1 MGFFDSVQST
11 FNRGVAAAGRTSDQ
25 VRLKGQMSDANRRR
39 QNLAAQL
46 GASLYELTRND
57 PRFRAGREA
66 LFDGIAAIDA
76 ERMQIQAELDRIER
90 EAHAAQIASTHFACP
105 FCGSQVGASD
115 VFCSGCG
122 RPMTEIQAALSA
134 SQGGAPANWNGPVCP
149 SCGSPMNV
157 GDLFCMSCGNKLD
170 APAVAPTPEPAYEPA
185 PAPEPGPAPA
195 PEPESAPAAE
205 PMPEAEPASEPAPAV
220 EFVPVPE
227 PEPVPEPAPAP
238 DPAPVPEP
246 DPAAETAPVTE
257 PAPEDPTPA
266 PEPVEPLSA
275 PEPAPAEGAVC
286 PRCGTPAAPG
296 DKFCM
301 NCGFQL

>member
-134 SQGGAPANWNGPVCP
+134 SQGGAPANWSGPVCP

-157 GDLFCMSCGNKLD
+157 GDLFCMSCGYKLD
-170 APAVAPTPEPAYEPA
+170 APAVAPAPEPAYEPA

-195 PEPESAPAAE
+195 PEPAPAAE

-220 EFVPVPE
+220 ESVPAPE
-227 PEPVPEPAPAP
+227 PEPVPESAPAP
-238 DPAPVPEP
+238 DPVPVPEP
-246 DPAAETAPVTE
+246 DPTAETAPVTE
-257 PAPEDPTPA
+257 PAPADPTPA

>member
-157 GDLFCMSCGNKLD
+157 GDLFCMSCGYKLD
-170 APAVAPTPEPAYEPA
+170 APAVAPTPEPAPA
-185 PAPEPGPAPA
+185 C
-195 PEPESAPAAE
+195 
-205 PMPEAEPASEPAPAV
+205 EPASEPAPAPEPAPAV
-220 EFVPVPE
+220 EPVPVPE
-227 PEPVPEPAPAP
+227 PEPVPEPTPAP
-238 DPAPVPEP
+238 DPVPVPEP
-246 DPAAETAPVTE
+246 DPTAETAPVTE
-257 PAPEDPTPA
+257 PAPADPTPA
-266 PEPVEPLSA
+266 PEPIEPLSA
-275 PEPAPAEGAVC
+275 PDPAPAEGAVC

>member
-25 VRLKGQMSDANRRR
+25 VKLKGQMSDANRRR

-90 EAHAAQIASTHFACP
+90 EAHAAQVASTHFACP

-157 GDLFCMSCGNKLD
+157 GDLFCMSCGYKLD
-170 APAVAPTPEPAYEPA
+170 APAVAPTP
-185 PAPEPGPAPA
+185 GPAPA
-195 PEPESAPAAE
+195 C
-205 PMPEAEPASEPAPAV
+205 EPAPEPAPAV
-220 EFVPVPE
+220 EPVPVPE

-238 DPAPVPEP
+238 DPVPVPEP

-257 PAPEDPTPA
+257 PAPADPTPA

>member
-66 LFDGIAAIDA
+66 LYDGIASIDA
-76 ERMQIQAELDRIER
+76 ERTQIQAELDRIER

-149 SCGSPMNV
+149 SCGAQHLWTL
-157 GDLFCMSCGNKLD
+157 GY
-170 APAVAPTPEPAYEPA
+170 PANSKT
-185 PAPEPGPAPA
+185 G
-195 PEPESAPAAE
+195 
-205 PMPEAEPASEPAPAV
+205 
-220 EFVPVPE
+220 FV
-227 PEPVPEPAPAP
+227 
-238 DPAPVPEP
+238 
-246 DPAAETAPVTE
+246 
-257 PAPEDPTPA
+257 
-266 PEPVEPLSA
+266 
-275 PEPAPAEGAVC
+275 
-286 PRCGTPAAPG
+286 R
-296 DKFCM
+296 F
-301 NCGFQL
+301 

>member
-66 LFDGIAAIDA
+66 LYDGIASIDA
-76 ERMQIQAELDRIER
+76 ERTQIQAELDRIER

-134 SQGGAPANWNGPVCP
+134 SQGGAPANWDGPVCP

-157 GDLFCMSCGNKLD
+157 GDLFCMSCGYKLD
-170 APAVAPTPEPAYEPA
+170 APAVAPTPEPE
-185 PAPEPGPAPA
+185 
-195 PEPESAPAAE
+195 
-205 PMPEAEPASEPAPAV
+205 
-220 EFVPVPE
+220 
-227 PEPVPEPAPAP
+227 PAP
-238 DPAPVPEP
+238 DPAPEP
-246 DPAAETAPVTE
+246 E
-257 PAPEDPTPA
+257 PAPEPVPA
-266 PEPVEPLSA
+266 PEPSPVAEPAPVIEPAPAEAAPVPEPVEPLSA
-275 PEPAPAEGAVC
+275 PDPAPAEGAVC